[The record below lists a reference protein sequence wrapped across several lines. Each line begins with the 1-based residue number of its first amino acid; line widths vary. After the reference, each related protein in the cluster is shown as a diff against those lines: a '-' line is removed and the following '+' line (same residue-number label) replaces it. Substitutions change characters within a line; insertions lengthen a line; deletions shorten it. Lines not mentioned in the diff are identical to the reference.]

1 MATDTAHDN
10 QLAQEL
16 QAQRKELQDHLDI
29 VQELVVKLDQQ
40 GNVVSIN
47 RKGCKILGRSRAQIL
62 GQNWFDTVIPAA
74 DRPGLKKIQAD
85 MLAGRH
91 SKSSQRENDIV
102 TKTGERRRIHFR
114 DTCIRDSDGHITGT
128 LSSGIDVTETRLQGR
143 KVAALQRGLS
153 QAAGFGVLGEVA
165 AGLAHEI
172 NQPLS
177 AISTYT
183 DACLRILDNDDP
195 NLAQLRHALNQVN
208 QQSRR
213 AGDVVAQMRSFTAQP
228 QPDAVLVGCNAL
240 IRDLMDIIT
249 DEAHNHQVSAT
260 LDLEEPLQ
268 EVSVDPVQIQRVILN
283 FFANAIDAL
292 QTIPAR
298 DRKVAIQTRRD
309 GDKIRCSVIDNGPGV
324 AESTVPKLFD
334 PFFTTKEAGI
344 GLGLSICQ
352 TIIRHNGGRVD
363 YQPNP
368 GNGAIFS
375 FTLPIP
381 PQHDPGSIT
390 T

>member
-10 QLAQEL
+10 RPAQEL
-16 QAQRKELQDHLDI
+16 LGELQDYLDI
-29 VQELVVKLDQQ
+29 VQELVVKLDRQ
-40 GNVVSIN
+40 GNVVFIN
-47 RKGCKILGRSRAQIL
+47 RNGCKILGRSRAEIL
-62 GQNWFDTVIPAA
+62 GRNWFDTVIPAA
-74 DRPGLKKIQAD
+74 DLPALKQIQAD
-85 MLAGRH
+85 VLAGRYG
-91 SKSSQRENDIV
+91 KSSQWENDIV
-102 TKTGERRRIHFR
+102 TKSGELRRIRFHN
-114 DTCIRDSDGHITGT
+114 TYVRDSNGHITGT
-128 LSSGIDVTETRLQGR
+128 LSSGIDVTEARLQKR
-143 KVAALQRGLS
+143 KLAALQRDLS
-153 QAAGFGVLGEVA
+153 HAAGFGVLGEVA
-165 AGLAHEI
+165 TGLAHEI

-183 DACLRILDNDDP
+183 DACLRMLGHDDP
-195 NLAQLRHALNQVN
+195 DLAQLRRALDQIN
-208 QQSRR
+208 QQAHR
-213 AGDVVAQMRSFTAQP
+213 AGDVVAQMRSLTKQP

-240 IRDLMDIIT
+240 IHDLMDIIT
-249 DEAHNHQVSAT
+249 DEANNYQVNTT

-292 QTIPAR
+292 QAIPAR

-324 AESTVPKLFD
+324 DESAVTKLFD

-344 GLGLSICQ
+344 GLGLAICQ
-352 TIIRHNGGRVD
+352 TIIRHNGGQVD

-381 PQHDPGSIT
+381 TQHGP
-390 T
+390 